1 MRTID
6 QVSRHALP
14 QKRSIKASTTG
25 KTNPGK
31 IYEARTLDLMIKA
44 YLQRIATAVPENDI
58 HRQFVDFA
66 ANMLQDRRARSIFER
81 LAARS
86 DIHHRY
92 SCLHVNGGSGG
103 ESSDAWRFYGS
114 ESFPTTAERMKLFE
128 QCAPVLARKALDR
141 LNVSEEER
149 RKIRHVLVTCCTGF
163 YAPGLD
169 FDIIDHLGLPD
180 STERTMVGFM
190 GCYAAINALKLARH
204 VVRSEPD
211 SMALVVNL
219 ELCSLHFHETQD
231 LNEVISF
238 LLFSDGCSA
247 SLIGSDPRGFELES
261 FAAMR
266 IENTSDMITWR
277 VGDLGFDMFL
287 SGKVPSQIAKAMK
300 EKKSEITAGA
310 PVDLWAIHPG
320 GRAILDAVE
329 SGLELAPEQLL
340 ASRRVLS
347 CFGNMSSATVMFVM
361 QKLMD
366 AATSGQRGCAI
377 SFGPGMTAETMRF
390 NAV

>member
-1 MRTID
+1 MRLEIPHSSSSKTG
-6 QVSRHALP
+6 
-14 QKRSIKASTTG
+14 TTG
-25 KTNPGK
+25 NCE
-31 IYEARTLDLMIKA
+31 IYEARTSDPMAKA
-44 YLQRIATAVPENDI
+44 YLQRVATAVPENDI

-66 ANMLQDRRARSIFER
+66 ADMLKDRRARAIFER
-81 LAARS
+81 LAAKS

-92 SCLHVNGGSGG
+92 SCLHVNRSLGG
-103 ESSDAWRFYGS
+103 ESTDAWRFYGS
-114 ESFPTTAERMKLFE
+114 GRFPTTAERMKLFE
-128 QCAPVLARKALDR
+128 QCAPVLARRALDK
-141 LNVSEEER
+141 LAVSEDER
-149 RKIRHVLVTCCTGF
+149 SRIRHVLVTCCTGF

-169 FDIIDHLGLPD
+169 FDIIDHLGLPG
-180 STERTMVGFM
+180 STERTFVGFM

-204 VVRSEPD
+204 IVRSDPQA
-211 SMALVVNL
+211 MALVVNL

-247 SLIGSDPRGFELES
+247 ALVGSEARGLELES
-261 FAAMR
+261 FAAAR
-266 IENTSDMITWR
+266 IEKTSDLITWR
-277 VGDLGFDMFL
+277 VGDFGFDMFL
-287 SGKVPSQIAKAMK
+287 SGQVPSQIAKAMK
-300 EKKSEITAGA
+300 EKKAAIAGDE

-329 SGLELAPEQLL
+329 SGMELAPEDLL

-347 CFGNMSSATVMFVM
+347 CFGNMSSATVMFVIE
-361 QKLMD
+361 KLLGE
-366 AATSGQRGCAI
+366 AKSGQRGCAI

>member
-1 MRTID
+1 M
-6 QVSRHALP
+6 A
-14 QKRSIKASTTG
+14 
-25 KTNPGK
+25 N
-31 IYEARTLDLMIKA
+31 A

-58 HRQFVDFA
+58 HRQFVEFA
-66 ANMLQDRRARSIFER
+66 ADMLQDRRARSIFER

-92 SCLHVNGGSGG
+92 SCLHVNRGQGG
-103 ESSDAWRFYGS
+103 EATDAWRFYGS
-114 ESFPTTAERMKLFE
+114 GRFPTTAERMKLFE
-128 QCAPVLARKALDR
+128 ECAPVLARKALNK
-141 LNVSEEER
+141 LAVSDEER
-149 RKIRHVLVTCCTGF
+149 QKIRHVLVTCCTGF

-204 VVRSEPD
+204 IVRSDPD

-247 SLIGSDPRGFELES
+247 ALVGGDARGFELES
-261 FAAMR
+261 FSATR
-266 IENTSDMITWR
+266 IENTRELITWR
-277 VGDLGFDMFL
+277 VGNLGFDMFL
-287 SGKVPSQIAKAMK
+287 SGQVPNQIAKAMK
-300 EKKSEITAGA
+300 EKKAAITGDA

-329 SGLELAPEQLL
+329 NGLELAPDDLL

-347 CFGNMSSATVMFVM
+347 CFGNMSSATVMFAM
-361 QKLMD
+361 EKLMSE
-366 AATSGQRGCAI
+366 AKSGQRGCAI

-390 NAV
+390 NVV

>member
-1 MRTID
+1 M
-6 QVSRHALP
+6 A
-14 QKRSIKASTTG
+14 
-25 KTNPGK
+25 
-31 IYEARTLDLMIKA
+31 KA

-58 HRQFVDFA
+58 HSQFVDFA

-92 SCLHVNGGSGG
+92 SCLHVNRGQGG
-103 ESSDAWRFYGS
+103 ESTDAWRFYGS
-114 ESFPTTAERMKLFE
+114 GSFPTTAQRMKLFE

-141 LNVSEEER
+141 LHVSEEER

-169 FDIIDHLGLPD
+169 FDIINHLALPD
-180 STERTMVGFM
+180 STERVMIGFM
-190 GCYAAINALKLARH
+190 GCYAAINALKMARH
-204 VVRSEPD
+204 IVRSDPD

-247 SLIGSDPRGFELES
+247 ALVGADARGFEMES
-261 FAAMR
+261 FAATR
-266 IENTSDMITWR
+266 IENTSDLITWR

-287 SGKVPSQIAKAMK
+287 SGQVPGQIAKAMK
-300 EKKSEITAGA
+300 EKKGAITGDV

-329 SGLELAPEQLL
+329 NGLELAPEELQT
-340 ASRRVLS
+340 SRRVLS

-361 QKLMD
+361 EKLMSS
-366 AATSGQRGCAI
+366 AKSGQRGCAI

>member
-1 MRTID
+1 M
-6 QVSRHALP
+6 A
-14 QKRSIKASTTG
+14 
-25 KTNPGK
+25 
-31 IYEARTLDLMIKA
+31 KA

-81 LAARS
+81 LATRS

-92 SCLHVNGGSGG
+92 SCLHVNRGSGV
-103 ESSDAWRFYGS
+103 ESTDAWRFYGS
-114 ESFPTTAERMKLFE
+114 GTFPTTAQRMKLFE
-128 QCAPVLARKALDR
+128 QCAPALARKAIDR
-141 LNVSEEER
+141 LAVSAAER
-149 RKIRHVLVTCCTGF
+149 SRIRHVVVTCCTGF

-169 FDIIDHLGLPD
+169 FDIMDHLGLAD

-190 GCYAAINALKLARH
+190 GCYAAINGLKLARH
-204 VVRSEPD
+204 IVRSDPD
-211 SMALVVNL
+211 ALVLMVNM

-247 SLIGSDPRGFELES
+247 ALVGGEAQGFEMES
-261 FAAMR
+261 FRATR
-266 IENTSDMITWR
+266 IDNTSDLITWR

-287 SGKVPSQIAKAMK
+287 STQVPNQISKAMR
-300 EKKSEITAGA
+300 EKRALILGGEPI
-310 PVDLWAIHPG
+310 DLWAIHPG

-329 SGLELAPEQLL
+329 NGMELAPEDLL

-361 QKLMD
+361 EKLMSE
-366 AATSGQRGCAI
+366 ARSGQRGCAI

>member
-1 MRTID
+1 MANA
-6 QVSRHALP
+6 H
-14 QKRSIKASTTG
+14 
-25 KTNPGK
+25 
-31 IYEARTLDLMIKA
+31 
-44 YLQRIATAVPENDI
+44 LQRIATAVPENDI
-58 HRQFVDFA
+58 HSQFVDFA

-81 LAARS
+81 LATRS

-92 SCLHVNGGSGG
+92 SCLHVNRGSGVD
-103 ESSDAWRFYGS
+103 STDAWRFYGS
-114 ESFPTTAERMKLFE
+114 GKFPTTAERMKLFE
-128 QCAPVLARKALDR
+128 LCAPVLARRALDR
-141 LNVSEEER
+141 LAITPEER
-149 RKIRHVLVTCCTGF
+149 SRIRHVIVTCCTGF

-169 FDIIDHLGLPD
+169 FDIIDHLGLPG

-190 GCYAAINALKLARH
+190 GCYAAINGLKLARH
-204 VVRSEPD
+204 IVRSNPD
-211 SMALVVNL
+211 GLLLMVNL

-247 SLIGSDPRGFELES
+247 ALVGSEPHGFEMES
-261 FAAMR
+261 FAATR
-266 IENTSDMITWR
+266 IENSSDLITWR

-287 SGKVPSQIAKAMK
+287 STQVPNQITKAMR
-300 EKKSEITAGA
+300 EKRNAITGDRQ
-310 PVDLWAIHPG
+310 VDLWAIHPG

-329 SGLELAPEQLL
+329 NGLELAPEELL

-361 QKLMD
+361 EKLMSESQ
-366 AATSGQRGCAI
+366 SGQTGCAI

-390 NAV
+390 NVV